1 MPNDRLSENKTSEQE
16 QRVFTFRVTQLTQL
30 IWLVF
35 SILEVLIALRVGLKI
50 AWAIQS
56 VRRVRFHRPHEPVVG
71 VTQTIACDRPS
82 EVNPGEDTK
91 GIASPNHENQ
101 VARPKSFFA
110 GLLLGSLAA
119 VGATLL
125 LAPQAGEKTRIKIQ
139 QKTLELGEQVSETVE
154 DAVAQ
159 ARVNTHK
166 ATADVHAKAEE
177 LRQRGHALLDKGKEG
192 MSAVVQAGKTAIQGS

>member
-1 MPNDRLSENKTSEQE
+1 MPNNRLSEQE

-50 AWAIQS
+50 AWALQS

-71 VTQTIACDRPS
+71 VTQTIAHDRPS
-82 EVNPGEDTK
+82 EVNTAEDTK
-91 GIASPNHENQ
+91 GIANPNPENQ

-125 LAPQAGEKTRIKIQ
+125 LAPQSGEKTRIKIQ
-139 QKTLELGEQVSETVE
+139 QKGLELGEQASETVE

-166 ATADVHAKAEE
+166 VMADVRAEAEE

-192 MSAVVQAGKTAIQGS
+192 MLAVVQAGKTAIQGS